1 MPDVWL
7 RSYFTDI
14 LHPLQRIFHLVS
26 GILHLASGIRHH
38 KKHIMKRT
46 IFFLSALLMQLFAI
60 AQDVKTLQQTAR
72 NFMMQG
78 DYNNAVL
85 VLNKALEQEP
95 RNLELSKD
103 LVMAH
108 FYKSDYPK
116 AQTALNPLLE
126 RSDADAAVYQLAG
139 MLYKATGDL
148 KECDRIYK
156 KGLKTFPNS
165 GALYNDY
172 GELLWGKDDY
182 SAIKQWEKGIEI
194 DPNYSANYYNAAR
207 YYYLTQDKVW
217 SIVYGELFVNMES
230 YSRRTIEVKNLLLES
245 YKKLYTDA
253 DMMAKQDTKNP
264 FVVAFLSNMG
274 KQASVAAK
282 GITPE
287 SLTMIRTRFILDWF
301 EKDGAKFPFRLFEYQ
316 RQLLKEGIFDAY
328 NQWIFGSVQ
337 NLTAFQNW
345 TSNHNDEYSQFTNA
359 QRNRLFK
366 ITPGQYYQTAIKQ

>member
-1 MPDVWL
+1 MKK
-7 RSYFTDI
+7 FI
-14 LHPLQRIFHLVS
+14 
-26 GILHLASGIRHH
+26 GILGFMLVHLLVFSQ
-38 KKHIMKRT
+38 T
-46 IFFLSALLMQLFAI
+46 
-60 AQDVKTLQQTAR
+60 DVKTLQQNAR

-78 DYNNAVL
+78 DYNNAVM

-95 RNLELSKD
+95 NSLELGKD

-108 FYKSDYPK
+108 YYKSDYPR
-116 AQTALNPLLE
+116 AQTALKPLLE
-126 RSDADAAVYQLAG
+126 RTDADAAVYQLGG
-139 MLYKATGDL
+139 MLYKALGDL
-148 KECDRIYK
+148 KECERIYK

-230 YSRRTIEVKNLLLES
+230 YSRRTVEVKNLLLES
-245 YKKLYTDA
+245 YKKLFTGNIMD
-253 DMMAKQDTKNP
+253 KQDTKNP
-264 FVVAFLSNMG
+264 FVVAFLNGMS
-274 KQASVAAK
+274 KQATVAAN

-287 SLTMIRTRFILDWF
+287 SLTMIRTRFVLDWF
-301 EKDGAKFPFRLFEYQ
+301 EKDAVKFPFRLFEYQ
-316 RQLLKEGIFDAY
+316 RQLLKEGTFDAY
-328 NQWIFGSVQ
+328 NQWLFASAQ

-345 TSNHNDEYSQFTNA
+345 TNTHSDEYNRFTNA
-359 QRNRLFK
+359 QRNRMFK
-366 ITPGQYYQTAIKQ
+366 MVSGQYYQGTATK